1 MPSMKILLIAGGW
14 SSEREVSLTGARGM
28 QEALVR
34 RGHAVTFFDL
44 LEHFDDLLETA
55 RQHDFALINLHGS
68 PGEDGLVQAML
79 EKADCPY
86 QGSGPSGSFLALN
99 KAAAKQIFR
108 MAGLPTADWEF
119 LPVRPAAGWEPRL
132 PWPLFVKST
141 TGGSSLRLG
150 RAANRQELD
159 AIMDEIFAAGEGV
172 LIEPQLPGREIT
184 CGILGEEAMPPIL
197 IEPVAGDYFD
207 YESKY
212 AAGGARE
219 LCPAPVSP
227 AVTAEVQRLAL
238 AAHKALGLKGLQPRR
253 LHPRPRRQ
261 PAPAGGQH
269 SARHDAHQSRA
280 AGGRPA
286 GHGFWPAAGK
296 THRAGHGAARQGL
309 SPAPFRRQAR
319 CPRAARFFR
328 SRPAGRERPLP

>member
-28 QEALVR
+28 QEALLK

-44 LEHFDDLLETA
+44 LENFDELLETA

-79 EKADCPY
+79 EKAGCPY

-119 LPVRPAAGWEPRL
+119 LPVRPAEGWEPRL
-132 PWPLFVKST
+132 PWPLFVKTT

-150 RAANRQELD
+150 HATNRQELD
-159 AIMDEIFAAGEGV
+159 ALIQSYDASAVLREGV
-172 LIEPQLPGREIT
+172 D
-184 CGILGEEAMPPIL
+184 
-197 IEPVAGDYFD
+197 EPVAGDYFD

-212 AAGGARE
+212 ASGGARE

-238 AAHKALGLKGLQPRR
+238 AAHKALGLKGY
-253 LHPRPRRQ
+253 
-261 PAPAGGQH
+261 
-269 SARHDAHQSRA
+269 SRA
-280 AGGRPA
+280 DFILGPDDSLHLLEVNTLPGMTPTSLV
-286 GHGFWPAAGK
+286 PQEAAQLGMDFGQLLEK
-296 THRAGHGAARQGL
+296 LIELGMEQHAKA
-309 SPAPFRRQAR
+309 
-319 CPRAARFFR
+319 
-328 SRPAGRERPLP
+328 

>member
-1 MPSMKILLIAGGW
+1 MTLPS
-14 SSEREVSLTGARGM
+14 STCT
-28 QEALVR
+28 VR
-34 RGHAVTFFDL
+34 R
-44 LEHFDDLLETA
+44 A
-55 RQHDFALINLHGS
+55 RTVWCR
-68 PGEDGLVQAML
+68 PCWK
-79 EKADCPY
+79 KAGCPY

-119 LPVRPAAGWEPRL
+119 LPVRPAEGWEPRL
-132 PWPLFVKST
+132 PWPLFVKTT

-150 RAANRQELD
+150 RATNRQELD
-159 AIMDEIFAAGEGV
+159 ALMDEIFAAGEGV
-172 LIEPQLPGREIT
+172 LIEPQLPGKEIT

-212 AAGGARE
+212 ASGGARE
-219 LCPAPVSP
+219 LCPARFPGRHRRGAAP
-227 AVTAEVQRLAL
+227 GL

-269 SARHDAHQSRA
+269 PARHDAHQPRA

-286 GHGFWPAAGK
+286 GHGLWPAAGK
-296 THRAGHGAARQGL
+296 LIELGMEQHAKA
-309 SPAPFRRQAR
+309 
-319 CPRAARFFR
+319 
-328 SRPAGRERPLP
+328 